1 MGSGH
6 ILAIPYPAQGH
17 VIPLLELSLCLA
29 RHGFKITFV
38 NTEYNHKRV
47 VSALAE
53 TNHIGDGRVHLVS
66 LPDGLEPGEDRNN
79 LGKLTETMLQVMP
92 VQLTELINT
101 INGLGGN
108 EITGVIADEN
118 LGWAL
123 EVAAKMKIPRV
134 AFWPAAAALLAMQ
147 FSIPNLI
154 EQKLIDS
161 DGTLLKSEDIKLAE
175 SVPITRTERLVWK
188 CVGDEET
195 EKIIFQVCLG
205 NNKAIE
211 VADWVICNTVYDLE
225 AEIFSLAPRI
235 LPIGPLLA
243 RNRLE
248 NSIGHFWPEDS
259 TCLKWLDQ
267 KAPCSVIYIAFGSF
281 TVLDKTQ
288 FQELALGLE
297 LTGKPFLWVVRPDIT
312 EENPNN
318 VFPLG
323 FQERIESRGKIVG
336 WAPQQ
341 SVLNHPSIACFVSHC
356 GWNSTLESLSNGI
369 RFLCWPYFADQFLN
383 ESYICDIWKVGLK
396 LKKDKH
402 GIVTRTEIKEKLEKL
417 IADED
422 SKQRIQKLKKTVVES
437 IKEGGQSYNNLN
449 NFINWLK
456 T

>member
-6 ILAIPYPAQGH
+6 ILTIPYPAQGH
-17 VIPLLELSLCLA
+17 VIPLLEMSLCLA
-29 RHGFKITFV
+29 KHGFEITFV

-47 VSALAE
+47 VGALAE
-53 TNHIGDGRVHLVS
+53 TNHIGDGHLHLVS
-66 LPDGLEPGEDRNN
+66 LPDGMKPGEDRND

-92 VQLTELINT
+92 MKLEELINT

-108 EITGVIADEN
+108 DITGVIADEN

-123 EVAAKMKIPRV
+123 EVAEKMRIRRV

-147 FSIPNLI
+147 FSIPKLI
-154 EQKLIDS
+154 EEKLIDS
-161 DGTLLKSEDIKLAE
+161 DGTLLKSEEIKLAAT
-175 SVPITRTERLVWK
+175 VPTTRTERLVWA
-188 CVGDEET
+188 CVGDKET
-195 EKIIFQVCLG
+195 EKILFQVCLK
-205 NNKAIE
+205 NNKAVE

-225 AEIFSLAPRI
+225 REIFSLAPRI

-243 RNRLE
+243 SNRLE

-267 KAPCSVIYIAFGSF
+267 QSPCSVIYVAFGSF
-281 TVLDKTQ
+281 TVLEKTQ

-312 EENPNN
+312 EENPEN

-323 FQERIESRGKIVG
+323 FQERVESRGKIVG

-341 SVLNHPSIACFVSHC
+341 RVLNHPSIACFVSHC
-356 GWNSTLESLSNGI
+356 GWNSTLESLSNGV

-383 ESYICDIWKVGLK
+383 ESYICDIWKVGLE
-396 LKKDKH
+396 LKNDEH
-402 GIVTRTEIKEKLEKL
+402 GIVTRTEIKEKVEKL
-417 IADED
+417 LGDED
-422 SKQRIQKLKKTVVES
+422 LKRRIQKLKKTVLESVE
-437 IKEGGQSYNNLN
+437 EGGRSYNNFN

-456 T
+456 P

>member
-1 MGSGH
+1 M
-6 ILAIPYPAQGH
+6 
-17 VIPLLELSLCLA
+17 
-29 RHGFKITFV
+29 
-38 NTEYNHKRV
+38 
-47 VSALAE
+47 
-53 TNHIGDGRVHLVS
+53 
-66 LPDGLEPGEDRNN
+66 
-79 LGKLTETMLQVMP
+79 
-92 VQLTELINT
+92 
-101 INGLGGN
+101 
-108 EITGVIADEN
+108 
-118 LGWAL
+118 
-123 EVAAKMKIPRV
+123 
-134 AFWPAAAALLAMQ
+134 
-147 FSIPNLI
+147 
-154 EQKLIDS
+154 
-161 DGTLLKSEDIKLAE
+161 
-175 SVPITRTERLVWK
+175 VWK

-323 FQERIESRGKIVG
+323 FQERIESCGKIVG